1 MMQLDSTIS
10 QLETKSA
17 KDSHSRFTIRL
28 LLLTTIIKYDRRNS
42 DAAIELPEKS
52 HLLSRR
58 RLSFSSD
65 SEVDSSPSSAG
76 ATASPLLPT
85 SLYNRARRGSSPL
98 LTSTTPN
105 VSIPN
110 PTTNTLLPEPSK
122 QCNRSFIIIII
133 TSAPAFFTSPIV

>member
-17 KDSHSRFTIRL
+17 KDSHSRFTTKAI
-28 LLLTTIIKYDRRNS
+28 TIDYCYYRRNS
-42 DAAIELPEKS
+42 DAVIELAERS

-76 ATASPLLPT
+76 ATASSLLPT

>member
-17 KDSHSRFTIRL
+17 KDSHSRSTIKAI
-28 LLLTTIIKYDRRNS
+28 TIDYYYYRRNS
-42 DAAIELPEKS
+42 DAVIELAERS

-122 QCNRSFIIIII
+122 QCNRYFIIIII
-133 TSAPAFFTSPIV
+133 TSVPAFFTSPIV